1 MNTNVKF
8 KVTGEYTDT
17 IKHLDGTVEIYEGRN
32 LVVNGIYHL
41 ITSLFSNKE
50 GYIGLQYWAIG
61 SGEEDWDEGE
71 PTAPQVSD
79 TTLHSELGRKEIQP
93 GDCRFVDAQGETAS
107 TPTNRLAVKVIFGY
121 DECIGTWREFGLF
134 GGNATGIQDSG
145 IMINRKVHGVIN
157 KTREMEI
164 TREIIFTFTRA

>member
-17 IKHLDGTVEIYEGRN
+17 IKYLDGTVEIHEGRN

-50 GYIGLQYWAIG
+50 SYTGLQFWAIG
-61 SGEEDWDEGE
+61 KGSEDWEEEDL
-71 PTAPQVSD
+71 PQPEV
-79 TTLHSELGRKEIQP
+79 TNTKLLSEIGRKAIQP
-93 GDCRFVDAQGETAS
+93 SNFKFVDAEGLPTPY
-107 TPTNRLAVKVIFGY
+107 PTNRLSVTVVFGY

-134 GGNATGIQDSG
+134 GGNATETVDSG
-145 IMINRKVHGVIN
+145 IMINRKIHGVIN